1 MKILIGRI
9 FNDCSMREIC
19 KERNLTL
26 NDLSFLRVEVGLDIR
41 VKAPWNRYEYK
52 LKAEVCCCDNEGYPL

>member
-1 MKILIGRI
+1 
-9 FNDCSMREIC
+9 MREIC